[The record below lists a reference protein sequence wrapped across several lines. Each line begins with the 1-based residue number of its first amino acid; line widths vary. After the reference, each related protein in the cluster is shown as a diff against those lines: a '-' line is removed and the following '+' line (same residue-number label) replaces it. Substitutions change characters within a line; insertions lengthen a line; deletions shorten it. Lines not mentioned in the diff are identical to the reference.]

1 MHRSSSLITFSI
13 LRVASGSAFVVIV
26 IDSIASILEGVMR
39 PHWQK
44 SKLAISL
51 VDVVL
56 GRQTVWFQPASSP
69 ATFFCELKFW
79 APMMTLLI
87 LLPILLRQIPIR
99 VRVLA
104 LPSPRE
110 VTFHF
115 ETWKE
120 SLAHAIYYGML
131 YWSTEV
137 VLRVAKDIIFF
148 HRLLKH
154 HINTEVTSSIY
165 SVVD

>member
-1 MHRSSSLITFSI
+1 L
-13 LRVASGSAFVVIV
+13 AFVVIV
-26 IDSIASILEGVMR
+26 IDSIASILESVMR
-39 PHWQK
+39 PHWKK

-51 VDVVL
+51 VDIVL
-56 GRQTVWFQPASSP
+56 GRQTVWFQFTSSP
-69 ATFFCELKFW
+69 TTFFCELKFW

-87 LLPILLRQIPIR
+87 LLPIRLRQIPVR

-120 SLAHAIYYGML
+120 SLAHAIYYVMHCS
-131 YWSTEV
+131 STEV
-137 VLRVAKDIIFF
+137 ALRVAKNIIYV
-148 HRLLKH
+148 HRL
-154 HINTEVTSSIY
+154 INHQVHTEVTSSIH
-165 SVVD
+165 SIVD